1 MEDLILLFLVA
12 TLLVSTVVSTRE
24 HMNTKKTKKEPPPM
38 SRDKSLEIVTAAL
51 QKNGPKGTL
60 GLFDAQI
67 QKMEDLAAH
76 ENDKEDD

>member
-1 MEDLILLFLVA
+1 MEELILLFLVA

-24 HMNTKKTKKEPPPM
+24 HMKVKKEPPPM

-51 QKNGPKGTL
+51 EKNGPKGTL

>member
-12 TLLVSTVVSTRE
+12 TLLVTTVMSTRE
-24 HMNTKKTKKEPPPM
+24 HMTSRKTKKEPPPM
-38 SRDKSLEIVTAAL
+38 SKDASMKIVTAAL

-60 GLFDAQI
+60 ALFDGQI

-76 ENDKEDD
+76 DDNKDE

>member
-1 MEDLILLFLVA
+1 MEDLILLFLVV
-12 TLLVSTVVSTRE
+12 TLLVFTVVSTRE
-24 HMNTKKTKKEPPPM
+24 HMQAKKKKEPTPM
-38 SRDKSLEIVTAAL
+38 SKEKSLEIVTAAL
-51 QKNGPKGTL
+51 EKNGPKGTL